1 MKKSHPPGETV
12 TSVAFSRDGNTL
24 LSRCQDGTLRV
35 WDMRNASK
43 VVKTFDDLET
53 THEETT
59 VGFSPNDD
67 FFFTGVDAPMSRAD
81 KGDGALAVFSKSKL
95 EMVRKVGVPG
105 NCVSA
110 LWHQRL
116 NQVFIGAGDHKSGC
130 TRVLY
135 DEKKSTR
142 GMLVCVG
149 RKTRKESQSDFVNI
163 NVQSIAYVPHALPMF
178 QEPMPGQKAKGES
191 FTAKRKDPLRTKIP
205 AGADSEREGRHAP
218 DAAHHEGKR
227 HDRRQELE
235 DAGSEGGDLEARE
248 GCRAESVDD
257 KQRVQGDSAGANLPP
272 VGRGKL

>member
-1 MKKSHPPGETV
+1 MQVTACCYSPDGSVIAGAVSDGSIQIFATGSRGFRSASVGLVMPPSAQCHFDNHWSYSSRPKTTVKKSHPPGETV

-110 LWHQRL
+110 LWHL
-116 NQVFIGAGDHKSGC
+116 SLIH
-130 TRVLY
+130 
-135 DEKKSTR
+135 
-142 GMLVCVG
+142 
-149 RKTRKESQSDFVNI
+149 I
-163 NVQSIAYVPHALPMF
+163 
-178 QEPMPGQKAKGES
+178 
-191 FTAKRKDPLRTKIP
+191 
-205 AGADSEREGRHAP
+205 
-218 DAAHHEGKR
+218 
-227 HDRRQELE
+227 
-235 DAGSEGGDLEARE
+235 
-248 GCRAESVDD
+248 
-257 KQRVQGDSAGANLPP
+257 
-272 VGRGKL
+272 